1 MGKKKK
7 KNKRKKNKTWKQMMD
22 YLNDQA
28 LRIKQISREVF
39 MQADTSTRKHSD
51 KKKYT
56 RKKKH
61 KKNFSHDLD

>member
-1 MGKKKK
+1 
-7 KNKRKKNKTWKQMMD
+7 MMD

-56 RKKKH
+56 RKQKH